1 MKEIILELKLIK
13 EKNHLNVLAAA
24 NSFYLLLLIIPLSG
38 MGINFYAI
46 NVTKILDIFGF
57 GIIFLINSI
66 FVVTRYLNNLKLTSD
81 IVYKEVPLRNRK
93 REFVKSLIL
102 TLFLL
107 FISVTLIISSY
118 GFVHLII
125 MKLKFKQVII
135 LKMIEFII
143 SFIIVLIVVS
153 FVYKYSVPV
162 LISFK
167 QSFIISFYLTI
178 VWFLISSVYQFI
190 MRIIKDT
197 IFDNEIYQVIMF
209 ISFLYVLNYVIILSF
224 VYHYIKVKKWN
235 NVKGIK

>member
-1 MKEIILELKLIK
+1 M
-13 EKNHLNVLAAA
+13 
-24 NSFYLLLLIIPLSG
+24 
-38 MGINFYAI
+38 
-46 NVTKILDIFGF
+46 DIFGF